1 MYWLLS
7 GVPEDFLMTDTA
19 SLSPSV
25 ASLLGPGGED
35 GDTIIACLKTE
46 FLDIDVDVGI
56 YVDQVRNSQL
66 KIL

>member
-1 MYWLLS
+1 
-7 GVPEDFLMTDTA
+7 MTDTA